1 MVTIV
6 QEPGLLY
13 LHTRQ
18 DKRGQR
24 SEDRGGSALAD
35 RQPAWDLS
43 LAREAAVCHE
53 WWTAHAHDSRWET
66 LP

>member
-18 DKRGQR
+18 DK
-24 SEDRGGSALAD
+24 RGGSALAD

-53 WWTAHAHDSRWET
+53 WWTAHAHDSRWGT
-66 LP
+66 LKL

>member
-1 MVTIV
+1 MVTVV

-18 DKRGQR
+18 DKRG
-24 SEDRGGSALAD
+24 GSLAD

-53 WWTAHAHDSRWET
+53 WWTAHAHDSRWGT